1 MFHSVDDYYCHV
13 YLFSSL
19 TRESGLEAKAVFA
32 TETPL
37 TLLGGGGELEE
48 CRPHSLNLG
57 AFKAPQYSRTCHL

>member
-19 TRESGLEAKAVFA
+19 TRESGLEARAVFA

-37 TLLGGGGELEE
+37 NLGGGGSWRSVVHTQPE
-48 CRPHSLNLG
+48 SG
-57 AFKAPQYSRTCHL
+57 GF